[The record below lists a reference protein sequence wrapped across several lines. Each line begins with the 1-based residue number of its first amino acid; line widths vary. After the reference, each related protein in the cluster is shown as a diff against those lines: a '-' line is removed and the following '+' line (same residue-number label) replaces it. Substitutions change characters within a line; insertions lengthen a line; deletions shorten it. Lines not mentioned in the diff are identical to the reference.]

1 MNNFFEAE
9 KVTIATLKMLTNVP
23 CWWENLSKKKDED
36 GGPIK
41 TWKWFFKHVRIEF
54 YPSKYHEQ

>member
-23 CWWENLSKKKDED
+23 YWWENLSKKKDED
-36 GGPIK
+36 GESIK
-41 TWKWFFKHVRIEF
+41 TWK
-54 YPSKYHEQ
+54 